1 MNVISLFSG
10 CGGLDLGFERAGFNI
25 PVANEFDK
33 TIWETFKKN
42 HPNTHLIEGDVR
54 QVTKEDIAQYLNGE
68 VDGIIGGPPCQS
80 WSEAGSLKG
89 IKDARGQ
96 LFFDYIRILKE
107 FQPKFFLAE
116 NVSGMLANRHS
127 DAVQN
132 ILNLFDEAGYD
143 VSFTLVNAKDYG
155 VAEERKRVF
164 YIGFRKDLNIEFGFP
179 KGSTKDDFK
188 KITLRD
194 IIWDL
199 QETAVPAGEKNH
211 HNPEA
216 INNNEYFTGA
226 YSPIFMSRNRVK
238 GWDEQAF
245 TVQASGRQC
254 QLHPQ
259 APKMEKV
266 GTNKCRFVKGKEHLY
281 RRMTIREVARV
292 QGFPDDFKFIYNDT
306 NTAYKM
312 IGNAVPV
319 NLAYEIAVAIKMYL
333 EGKSSAVE
341 VDGEVIDAKADNEKK
356 VNTRSN
362 DQGRAYEYAW
372 IKCLEE
378 YLSKMRNTKIVE
390 NTSLITNKKAWSLMD
405 EDIQETYMI
414 SANAAID
421 TVLELEPRM
430 TEIADDELTLEFQK
444 DGQGI
449 KGDVRDIVIRRR
461 NIEWE
466 IGLSIKHNHEAIKHS
481 RLSYRLDFGKEWFN
495 IPCSEKYWNS
505 VGPIFEMLKKKKE
518 NGTKWS
524 EIEDKSQKIYIP
536 LLQAFINEINNA
548 NKKDSTMPRK
558 MIEYLIGVEDYYKIV
573 SKDSNRITIVHT
585 FNMHDTLNKPSKNK
599 ISAIT
604 VPIVKLPTRL
614 VALELKPNS
623 DNTVEMYLDNG
634 WQLSFRIHNASN
646 KVEPSLK
653 FDIQFV
659 SMPVEV
665 LNIECRWSK
674 EIPF

>member
-10 CGGLDLGFERAGFNI
+10 CGGLDLGFEKAGFNI

-33 TIWETFKKN
+33 TIWETFKVN

-54 QVTKEDIAQYLNGE
+54 QITKEDIAQYIDGE

-96 LFFDYIRILKE
+96 LFFDYIRILTE

-116 NVSGMLANRHS
+116 NVSGMLADRHS
-127 DAVQN
+127 EAVQN
-132 ILNLFDEAGYD
+132 ILHMFEEAGYD

-164 YIGFRKDLNIEFGFP
+164 YIGFRKDLNIQFGFP
-179 KGSTKDDFK
+179 KGSTKDDSK

-199 QETAVPAGEKNH
+199 QETAVPSGPKNH
-211 HNPEA
+211 HNPDA

-226 YSPIFMSRNRVK
+226 YSPIFMSRNRAK
-238 GWDEQAF
+238 SWDEQAF

-259 APKMEKV
+259 APKMVKF
-266 GTNKCRFVKGKEHLY
+266 GKNDCRFVEGKEHLY

-292 QGFPDDFKFIYNDT
+292 QGFPDDFKFIYEDT

-333 EGKSSAVE
+333 DGNGDT
-341 VDGEVIDAKADNEKK
+341 VDIDNEILDAKEANEKK
-356 VNTRSN
+356 MSSKSN

-372 IKCLEE
+372 IQTLYKALCE
-378 YLSKMRNTKIVE
+378 SRKTRIVE
-390 NTSLITNKKAWSLMD
+390 NTSLLANERAWDSMDDEMQKLFIT
-405 EDIQETYMI
+405 

-430 TEIADDELTLEFQK
+430 SEADNGELTLEFQK
-444 DGQGI
+444 DGAGA
-449 KGDVRDIVIRRR
+449 KGDVRDIIIRRN

-466 IGLSIKHNHEAIKHS
+466 IGLSIKHNHDAVKHS
-481 RLSYRLDFGKEWFN
+481 RLSHKLDFGKEWFE
-495 IPCSEKYWNS
+495 IPCSEEYWNA
-505 VGPIFEMLKKKKE
+505 VGPIFETLKDAKS
-518 NGTKWS
+518 NGVKWS
-524 EIEDKSQKIYIP
+524 DLDDKNEKVYIP
-536 LLQAFINEINNA
+536 LLQAFIDEVNRSYR
-548 NKKDSTMPRK
+548 KDKSMPRK
-558 MIEYLIGVEDYYKIV
+558 MIEYLIGIEDYYKIV
-573 SKDSNRITIVHT
+573 SKDSKRVTLIHT
-585 FNMHDTLNKPSKNK
+585 FNMHDTLNKPGKNT

-604 VPIVKLPTRL
+604 VPVVELPTRL
-614 VALELKPNS
+614 VALEFKPES
-623 DNTVEMYLDNG
+623 ENTVEMYLNNG
-634 WQLSFRIHNASN
+634 WQLSFRIHNAST

-653 FDIQFV
+653 FDVQFV
-659 SMPVEV
+659 GMPTSV
-665 LNIECRWSK
+665 LNIECRWN
-674 EIPF
+674 